1 MMFDML
7 SAAAQSHP
15 NQPAIESRAS
25 TLTYAELHNA
35 VSAFS
40 AKLQGCGLRTDSP
53 VVLILPNGPEFVIA
67 TFAAAKLGCLL
78 VPLNP
83 SFQADELRYYL
94 NNSDAVA
101 VITNEAIAEHRQGLI
116 EEINPACAIITTA
129 ADMSQ
134 PLDEANREVISGEL
148 LYQYSS
154 GTTGTPKKIIRSQ
167 AELVQEAR
175 QYGETLGLEPGDRV
189 LGVVPMSHSYGF
201 GNCMMAALC
210 SGATLCTVERFN
222 RREIVDLL
230 TNKGITVFPGVPFM
244 FGVLAETTSL
254 RGTRFPKLRLVYT
267 AGAPL
272 GRDVFEACRDNFGF
286 AIRQHYGSTETG
298 PAAINLGSTEGDMW
312 ASVGQPV
319 KNVDIRILRE
329 DGEAAASGEIGDVA
343 LSSPSIAKG
352 YAEASEEDQLAF
364 ADGYFR
370 TGDLGKLDAQGNLFV
385 TGRKK
390 LVINIGGNKVDPGE
404 IEQIINSHPAVN
416 ESVVLGIEGGRSG
429 EVIKAVVTCNAE
441 VAPDDIRNWCQG
453 KVADF
458 KVPRVVEIR
467 KEIPRSALG
476 KVLLKS
482 LLEPA
487 SG

>member
-7 SAAAQSHP
+7 SAVALRHP
-15 NQPAIESRAS
+15 DQPAIESRAS
-25 TLTYAELHNA
+25 TLTYAQLHNA

-40 AKLQGCGLRTDSP
+40 AKLQDCGLSTDSP

-83 SFQADELRYYL
+83 AFQADELRYYL
-94 NNSDAVA
+94 NNSGAVA

-116 EEINPACAIITTA
+116 ENINPACAIITTT

-134 PLDEANREVISGEL
+134 PITESNREVISGEL

-154 GTTGTPKKIIRSQ
+154 GTTGTPKKIVRSQ

-189 LGVVPMSHSYGF
+189 LAVVPMSHSYGF

-210 SGATLCTVERFN
+210 SGATLCTVERFS
-222 RREIVDLL
+222 RREIVDMLK
-230 TNKGITVFPGVPFM
+230 NRGITVFPGVPFM

-254 RGTRFPKLRLVYT
+254 AGTRFPQLRLVYT

-272 GRDVFEACRDNFGF
+272 GRDVFDACRDNFGF

-298 PAAINLGSTEGDMW
+298 PAAINLGSTDGDMW

-329 DGEAAASGEIGDVA
+329 DGEAAAPGEIGDVA

-370 TGDLGKLDAQGNLFV
+370 TGDLGKLDARGNLFV

-404 IEQIINSHPAVN
+404 IEQIINAHPAVN

-429 EVIKAVVTCNAE
+429 EIIKAVIVCNAE
-441 VAPDDIRNWCQG
+441 IAPDDIRSWCQG

-482 LLEPA
+482 LL
-487 SG
+487 